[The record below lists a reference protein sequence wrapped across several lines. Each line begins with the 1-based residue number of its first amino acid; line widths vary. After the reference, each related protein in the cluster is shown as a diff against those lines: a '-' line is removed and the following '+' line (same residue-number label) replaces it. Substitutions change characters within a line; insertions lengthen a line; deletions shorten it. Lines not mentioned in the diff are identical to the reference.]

1 MEDEVKTT
9 SEVVEK
15 ETPPVDVKPE
25 DTKDETTNSDTKDSK
40 PEDVKEP
47 TKEEEIK
54 EPEKE
59 EEPEKKESDEVT
71 GLKAEIVKLQGEL
84 EQAKTSNDSKVALD
98 QANTLLS
105 VQKNLVSEYEGILNG
120 IIDSKLQEIPEN
132 LRELVPANLSLKER
146 MDWIAKAEKSG
157 LFKVSNPD
165 IEIGKPLNPNN
176 VKQTTDTSKLSA
188 SAIMALAYGNSKGKK

>member
-1 MEDEVKTT
+1 MEDEVKVTP
-9 SEVVEK
+9 EVVET

-25 DTKDETTNSDTKDSK
+25 DTKDETTNSDTKDNK
-40 PEDVKEP
+40 PEEV
-47 TKEEEIK
+47 KEEEVK

-59 EEPEKKESDEVT
+59 EEPEKQDSDEVV
-71 GLKAEIVKLQGEL
+71 GLKAEIAKLQGEL

-132 LRELVPANLSLKER
+132 LRELLPANISLKER

-188 SAIMALAYGNSKGKK
+188 SAIMAMAYGNSKSKK